1 MSYRVQ
7 YANAAEAALAKL
19 SDSRRREIVTT
30 ADATIG
36 RDPYGQGSC
45 AIRGDRDRREVTIAR
60 AFVTYEVSP
69 NVVVVTVMQVTAPF
83 G

>member
-1 MSYRVQ
+1 MSWRIQ

-19 SDSRRREIVTT
+19 SDSRRREIVAA

-36 RDPYGQGSC
+36 RDPYGYGSSP
-45 AIRGDRDRREVTIAR
+45 IRGNRDRREATIAN
-60 AFVTYEVSP
+60 AFVNYEVSP
-69 NVVVVTVMQVTAPF
+69 TVIVITVMQVTAPF